1 MVHFVEVSFFI
12 CVYIGVAGC
21 FGECFKAF
29 VGLAGLVGDFLVG
42 VGAVVKSI
50 LLDGVDHI
58 VGGGAGFALERVR

>member
-1 MVHFVEVSFFI
+1 MRYLLALFFGALTSLSFEP
-12 CVYIGVAGC
+12 
-21 FGECFKAF
+21 FGFWPLAF